1 MKKFDISKLEQLEQ
15 MIADQQ
21 TKIEEAKVKVADAT
35 VNLASATD
43 ELEKALHGTDVDE
56 GIRATV
62 KKQMLENQ
70 LEQRKRDLENMETE
84 PVMTAGEYTET
95 ARDLFAVCNKVNDE
109 LLKELAKAV
118 EKLVQASDESLS
130 LFTRVNRAMFDA
142 KKYLVC
148 DDKLKNERFN
158 KNMITSHAKS
168 YREYGWIQFINEIEQ
183 RVNYRTERK

>member
-56 GIRATV
+56 GVRATV
-62 KKQMLENQ
+62 KEQMFKNQ
-70 LEQRKRDLENMETE
+70 LDQRKRDLEKMETE
-84 PVMTAGEYTET
+84 PVMTAGEYAET
-95 ARDLFAVCNKVNDE
+95 ARNLFAVCNEVNDE

-118 EKLVQASDESLS
+118 EKLAQASDESRA
-130 LFTRVNRAMFDA
+130 LFTRVNRALFDA
-142 KKYLVC
+142 KKHLVC
-148 DDKLKNERFN
+148 DDKLKKERFSEN
-158 KNMITSHAKS
+158 LITGRAKS
-168 YREYGWIQFINEIEQ
+168 YREYGWIQFIDEIER
-183 RVNYRTERK
+183 RVNYKTERK